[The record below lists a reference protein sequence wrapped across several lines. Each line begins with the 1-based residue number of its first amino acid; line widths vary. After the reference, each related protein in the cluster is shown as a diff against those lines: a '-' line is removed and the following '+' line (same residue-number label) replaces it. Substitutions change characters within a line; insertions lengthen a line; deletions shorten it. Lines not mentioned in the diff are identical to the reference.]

1 MVETTG
7 DLIIIMKEEV
17 IHGIMTQDLLGE
29 IVGVEIVIEV
39 ETEVEIK
46 VEMEVE
52 MEEETGGGGH
62 RVMRMIEERR
72 EGGGT
77 EIEGGI
83 GRVGGMEIMGGMQ
96 REGGKMSEGGKK
108 IEGGK
113 MRGVGREGVGEM
125 VTTDMKMKVRRIRET
140 ELAV

>member
-1 MVETTG
+1 MVETIG

-17 IHGIMTQDLLGE
+17 MLGIKTQDLLVE
-29 IVGVEIVIEV
+29 IVGVEMVIEV
-39 ETEVEIK
+39 EIEVEIKVEIK

-52 MEEETGGGGH
+52 MEVEIDDGGH
-62 RVMRMIEERR
+62 RVMWMIEERK

-77 EIEGGI
+77 EIGGGI

-96 REGGKMSEGGKK
+96 REGGKMREGGKK

-113 MRGVGREGVGEM
+113 MRGVGREG
-125 VTTDMKMKVRRIRET
+125 K
-140 ELAV
+140 